1 MIINLYYN
9 ASDNEE
15 VDKNI
20 TILDSLEVHPVE
32 GFDIENPVVRIGS
45 RVYNKNAN
53 YAYIPEYQRYY
64 YVGKPTLDNNKM
76 FFLPLN
82 VDVLMTFKEAIRALP
97 AIIDKEEADNV
108 LYIDDGEYSHG
119 VKNYTR
125 VYNFTNGFN
134 DNPDN
139 ILICAGGE

>member
-15 VDKNI
+15 VDKKI
-20 TILDSLEVHPVE
+20 TILDSIEVHPVE
-32 GFDIENPVVRIGS
+32 GFDLENPVVRIGS
-45 RVYNKNAN
+45 RAYNKNTN

-64 YVGKPTLDNNKM
+64 YAGTPTLDNNKM

-82 VDVLMTFKEAIRALP
+82 VDPLMSFKEGIRALS
-97 AIIDKEEADNV
+97 AIIDKEEADNE
-108 LYIDDGEYSHG
+108 LYINDGTFIHG

-125 VYNFTNGFN
+125 TYSFSAGFN

-139 ILICAGGE
+139 ILICAGGI